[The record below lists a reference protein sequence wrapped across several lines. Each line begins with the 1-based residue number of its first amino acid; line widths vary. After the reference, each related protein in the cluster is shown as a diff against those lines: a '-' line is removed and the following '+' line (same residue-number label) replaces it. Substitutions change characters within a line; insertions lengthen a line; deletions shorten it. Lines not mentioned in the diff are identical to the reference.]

1 MAVLKATLRDESGK
15 RSARLLRKDG
25 LIPAVIYGH
34 GQPTVSVTLNE
45 HDIDLAVH
53 HGMRILE
60 IKLGKQK
67 ENVLIKDLQ
76 WDTFAHRVLHVDLAR
91 VNLDERVRVTV
102 PIVLR
107 GTAVGV
113 DEGGV
118 LQQLAPEVEIEVAV
132 RQMPDDIRVS
142 VLSLAIDDTFRMG
155 DLELPEGATLLSDA
169 EAAVC
174 SVTMLAEEVEAEPVE
189 GEQGDQPEVIGGKPQ
204 DDDETPAE

>member
-1 MAVLKATLRDESGK
+1 MAVLKATLRDENGK

-107 GTAVGV
+107 GTAAGV

-142 VLSLAIDDTFRMG
+142 VLSLAIDDTIRMG

-174 SVTMLAEEVEAEPVE
+174 SVTILAEEAEAEPVE

>member
-15 RSARLLRKDG
+15 RAARLLRKEG

-53 HGMRILE
+53 HGTRILE
-60 IKLGKQK
+60 IELGKEQV
-67 ENVLIKDLQ
+67 NVLIKDLQ
-76 WDTFAHRVLHVDLAR
+76 WDIFAHRVLHVDLSR

-107 GTAVGV
+107 GTPAGV

-118 LQQLAPEVEIEVAV
+118 MQQLAPEVEIEVAV
-132 RQMPDDIRVS
+132 RQMPDDIRIS
-142 VLSLAIDDTFRMG
+142 VVSLAIDETLRMS

-169 EAAVC
+169 EAVVC
-174 SVTMLAEEVEAEPVE
+174 SVTVLAEEVEAEPVE
-189 GEQGDQPEVIGGKPQ
+189 GELADQPAVIGEKPQ
-204 DDDETPAE
+204 DDDEQSKE

>member
-1 MAVLKATLRDESGK
+1 MAVLKATLRDENGK

-60 IKLGKQK
+60 IKLGKKK

-142 VLSLAIDDTFRMG
+142 VLSLAIDDTIRMG

-174 SVTMLAEEVEAEPVE
+174 SVTILAEEAEAEPVE